1 MTNPISV
8 RPAELTRALATVEQV
23 VSLHDIPDADNIVRA
38 RIRGWDVV
46 VKRDEF
52 YPGDRCLYVE
62 VDAMLDTTDPRFAFL
77 EPRGVR
83 TTLEGRRGHVLKT
96 ARLRGQYSQGLA
108 LPLAAFPEVD
118 QSLPVGA
125 DVTDLLQIVKWDPP
139 IAPELAGKVR
149 GLRPSWITA
158 TDEERLQNLSGVLD
172 SRDVTWI
179 ATEKIDGC
187 LQARTRVD
195 MADGSKKS
203 IPHVVVGDL
212 VLGMDTDGRVVPT
225 EVSAIWRHGRTEDWL
240 HVSGRR
246 LRAGRGNSLF
256 SLTLTPNH
264 RVWDPESLD
273 YVEARNLREGSQVLT
288 MRSERRLSP
297 LQRSVILGKLLGD
310 GTIVR
315 SSPGAWNIEWAHRH
329 QDSDYTRW
337 TARACGWL
345 AGSFRSRRSGYG
357 TDLQAGRTVPS
368 HLIKQQ
374 FDAFWSADFNRKV
387 VPESVVDDLD
397 PIALAF
403 WYMDDG
409 SLSHSD
415 GQEDRC
421 VLSTSGFTDDEHKI
435 LIRALARLGIE
446 ASCFASRG
454 HLSLRL
460 TSDAAEKLF
469 LLVAPYVPA
478 AMQRKLPVRYRG
490 GEGWLPE
497 PDREYKPVLVPV
509 VVDSVR
515 SWSPKRGTSGV
526 KFDITTGTANF
537 FANGT
542 LVHNSS
548 TTFYADPLEDYH
560 GVCSRNLDLLRTDGH
575 TMWSLGDQLSVHERL
590 SETFPGQRAVV
601 QGETYGEGIQGNP
614 LRLRG
619 HHFAAFTLWVAGRE
633 IPRGQWPS
641 WLQDLSVPTRDF
653 AFPSS
658 LEQALE
664 QVETLKSALAPER
677 AAEGLVWRAADRA
690 DVTVDGRPV
699 RASFKV
705 VSNRYLLRHDR

>member
-46 VKRDEF
+46 VKRGEF
-52 YPGDRCLYVE
+52 DPGDRCLYVE

-139 IAPELAGKVR
+139 IVPELAGKVR

-187 LQARTRVD
+187 
-195 MADGSKKS
+195 
-203 IPHVVVGDL
+203 
-212 VLGMDTDGRVVPT
+212 
-225 EVSAIWRHGRTEDWL
+225 
-240 HVSGRR
+240 
-246 LRAGRGNSLF
+246 
-256 SLTLTPNH
+256 
-264 RVWDPESLD
+264 
-273 YVEARNLREGSQVLT
+273 
-288 MRSERRLSP
+288 
-297 LQRSVILGKLLGD
+297 
-310 GTIVR
+310 
-315 SSPGAWNIEWAHRH
+315 
-329 QDSDYTRW
+329 
-337 TARACGWL
+337 
-345 AGSFRSRRSGYG
+345 
-357 TDLQAGRTVPS
+357 
-368 HLIKQQ
+368 
-374 FDAFWSADFNRKV
+374 
-387 VPESVVDDLD
+387 
-397 PIALAF
+397 
-403 WYMDDG
+403 
-409 SLSHSD
+409 
-415 GQEDRC
+415 
-421 VLSTSGFTDDEHKI
+421 
-435 LIRALARLGIE
+435 
-446 ASCFASRG
+446 
-454 HLSLRL
+454 
-460 TSDAAEKLF
+460 
-469 LLVAPYVPA
+469 
-478 AMQRKLPVRYRG
+478 
-490 GEGWLPE
+490 
-497 PDREYKPVLVPV
+497 
-509 VVDSVR
+509 
-515 SWSPKRGTSGV
+515 
-526 KFDITTGTANF
+526 
-537 FANGT
+537 
-542 LVHNSS
+542 S

-619 HHFAAFTLWVAGRE
+619 HHFAAFTLWAAGRE

-705 VSNRYLLRHDR
+705 VSNRYLLRHDRWASAADLAPVAGRAEALAGLERRARPRCDARVLRLDAGRGHVVADLAVHALGGADARASAPHDVLLARADPDPLPLGWLQGLVGLGVPVCLRVLAR